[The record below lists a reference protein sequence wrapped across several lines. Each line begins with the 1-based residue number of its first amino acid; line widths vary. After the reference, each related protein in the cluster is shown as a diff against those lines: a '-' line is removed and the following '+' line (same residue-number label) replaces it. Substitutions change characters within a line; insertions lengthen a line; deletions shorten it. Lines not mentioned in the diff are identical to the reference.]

1 MSWNFCRNLR
11 TFFIQWVK
19 WWWNGAISKRHFVI
33 DILAS
38 NSARV
43 LCKGINH
50 RRWQIC
56 DLDFDQTQF
65 LWSCS
70 KMSKTGPTIFC
81 KGEGG
86 GTLWFSLLC
95 FRQIVSPCSSI
106 MQQMFLLQICNSDH
120 QGNQHP
126 KNHHHKSHHYHQ
138 PDHNGWYCGHCQTL
152 SNPDFVCRWS
162 DCYWPS
168 IWIINRIISTITII
182 TTTTTFSI
190 IIIIISYNHH
200 DTT

>member
-1 MSWNFCRNLR
+1 MSWNFCSNLR

-86 GTLWFSLLC
+86 GRCGFHYCVSDKLFPLAHLSCSRC
-95 FRQIVSPCSSI
+95 FFFKFVILTI
-106 MQQMFLLQICNSDH
+106 KAINI
-120 QGNQHP
+120 P
-126 KNHHHKSHHYHQ
+126 K
-138 PDHNGWYCGHCQTL
+138 
-152 SNPDFVCRWS
+152 
-162 DCYWPS
+162 
-168 IWIINRIISTITII
+168 III
-182 TTTTTFSI
+182 TKVI
-190 IIIIISYNHH
+190 IIINLTTMV
-200 DTT
+200 DTVATARLLVTQILFADGLIAIDHQYELSIVSSLPSPPSPPLPPSSSSSS